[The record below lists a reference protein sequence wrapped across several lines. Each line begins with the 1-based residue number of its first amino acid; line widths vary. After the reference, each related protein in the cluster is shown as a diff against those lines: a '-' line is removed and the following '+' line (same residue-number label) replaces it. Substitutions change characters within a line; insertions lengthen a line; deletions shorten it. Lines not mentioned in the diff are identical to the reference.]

1 MDKTQ
6 ENPVVEQKKTMNIA
20 MKNNK
25 SMMKKQKKIIAFIL
39 TLISVVLAAV
49 VGVMLWNLDILP
61 ALYYGTAMLVILLLI
76 SCISALILC
85 ARKVQILIVGIVC
98 SLLFDVVMGGGIYY
112 LNGASSALQK
122 ITTTKTEVA
131 LVDVYVS
138 SDDTAQTI
146 EDANGYR
153 FGILAEL
160 DRENTDEAVTKINED
175 LGYEIETS
183 EYGNYMQL
191 VDAVEAN
198 EIDAFILNTA
208 YMDILV
214 DMEGYQDVND
224 RVRSIAEYEVE
235 HKTQVAEQPV
245 LEEELITYPDTFTV
259 YVSGIDSREGLIAK
273 SRSDVNILMT
283 VNTKTKQVLLVNTP
297 RDYYVPLPISGG
309 NRDKLTHA
317 GIYGVEMSMDTLEM
331 LYGINLDYYFRV
343 NFGGFQTI
351 VDSLGGVDVYSDY
364 EFVTL
369 NGNYYIAPG
378 MNHLN
383 GDQSLGFVRERYA
396 LPDGDHDRGKNQMK
410 VIMAI
415 IQKMTSKDFLLN
427 YSNVLN
433 ALAGSFETSI
443 PMDLISGVVKAQLND
458 GGDWNIVSYAVS
470 GSGDTQIPW
479 SMGSPAYVM
488 WPDESTVEQAKAL
501 INQVIN
507 GEILVQQ

>member
-6 ENPVVEQKKTMNIA
+6 EIPVIEQKKIQKKA
-20 MKNNK
+20 KKNK
-25 SMMKKQKKIIAFIL
+25 KPKMKKQMKIIALVL
-39 TLISVVLAAV
+39 TLISVVLTVV
-49 VGVMLWNLDILP
+49 VGVMLWNLDMLP
-61 ALYYGTAMLVILLLI
+61 ALYYGIAMLVLLLLI
-76 SCISALILC
+76 AGISALILC
-85 ARKVQILIVGIVC
+85 ARKVQVLIVGIVC
-98 SLLFDVVMGGGIYY
+98 SLLFDVIMGGGIYY
-112 LNGASSALQK
+112 LNGASSALKK

-131 LVDVYVS
+131 LVDVYVNA
-138 SDDTAQTI
+138 DDTAQTI

-160 DRENTDEAVTKINED
+160 DRENTDEAVTKINDD

-208 YMDILV
+208 YVDILV

-235 HKTQVAEQPV
+235 HKTQIAEQPV
-245 LEEELITYPDTFTV
+245 QEEEKDSDVFTV

-283 VNTKTKQVLLVNTP
+283 VNTKTKQVLLINTP

-317 GIYGVEMSMDTLEM
+317 GIYGVETSMGTLEM
-331 LYGINLDYYFRV
+331 LYGIDLDYYFRV
-343 NFGGFQTI
+343 NFGGFETI
-351 VDSLGGVDVYSDY
+351 VNSLGGVDVYSDY
-364 EFVTL
+364 EFVSL
-369 NGNYYIAPG
+369 DRGFYIPAG
-378 MNHLN
+378 WNHFDGAHALA
-383 GDQSLGFVRERYA
+383 FVRERYS
-396 LPDGDHDRGKNQMK
+396 LPGGDHDRGKNQMK
-410 VIMAI
+410 VIQAMI
-415 IQKMTSKDFLLN
+415 KKMMSTDFLLN
-427 YSNVLN
+427 YTNVLN
-433 ALAGSFETSI
+433 ALAGSFETSV
-443 PMDLISGVVKAQLND
+443 PMDLISEIVKSQLNS

-479 SMGSPAYVM
+479 SMGSSAYVM
-488 WPDESTVEQAKAL
+488 WPDENTVETAKAM
-501 INQVIN
+501 IQQVKN
-507 GEILVQQ
+507 GEILQQR

>member
-6 ENPVVEQKKTMNIA
+6 EIPVVEQKKIQNRA
-20 MKNNK
+20 KKNK
-25 SMMKKQKKIIAFIL
+25 KPKMKKQMKLIALVL
-39 TLISVVLAAV
+39 TLISVVLVAV
-49 VGVMLWNLDILP
+49 VGVMLWNLDMLP
-61 ALYYGTAMLVILLLI
+61 ALYYGIAMLVLLLLI
-76 SCISALILC
+76 AGISALILC
-85 ARKVQILIVGIVC
+85 ARKVQVLIVGIVC

-112 LNGASSALQK
+112 LNGASSALKK

-131 LVDVYVS
+131 LVDVYVNA
-138 SDDTAQTI
+138 DDTAQTI
-146 EDANGYR
+146 EDTNGYR

-160 DRENTDEAVTKINED
+160 DRDNTDEAVTKINED

-235 HKTQVAEQPV
+235 HKTQVEEKPV
-245 LEEELITYPDTFTV
+245 QEEDKDSDTFTV
-259 YVSGIDSREGLIAK
+259 YVSGIDTNGPVSTK

-317 GIYGVEMSMDTLEM
+317 GIYGVETSMGTLDM
-331 LYGINLDYYFRV
+331 LYGTSTDYYFRL
-343 NFGGFQTI
+343 NFSGFQTI
-351 VDSLGGVDVYSDY
+351 IDALGGVDVYSDY

-369 NGNYYIAPG
+369 HGNYYIAPG

-383 GDQSLGFVRERYA
+383 GSQALGFVRERYS
-396 LPDGDHDRGKNQMK
+396 LPGGDHDRGKNQMK
-410 VIMAI
+410 VIQAMI
-415 IQKMTSKDFLLN
+415 KKMMSTDFLLN
-427 YSNVLN
+427 YTNVLN
-433 ALAGSFETSI
+433 ALDGSFETSV
-443 PMDLISGVVKAQLND
+443 PMDLISEVVKSQLNS

-470 GSGDTQIPW
+470 GSGDTQPTW
-479 SMGSPAYVM
+479 SMGAPAYVM

-501 INQVIN
+501 INQVKN
-507 GEILVQQ
+507 GEILTQQ

>member
-6 ENPVVEQKKTMNIA
+6 EIPVVEQKKIQNRA
-20 MKNNK
+20 KKNK
-25 SMMKKQKKIIAFIL
+25 KPKMKKQMKLIALVL

-49 VGVMLWNLDILP
+49 VGVMLWNLDMLP
-61 ALYYGTAMLVILLLI
+61 ALYYGIAMLVLLLLI
-76 SCISALILC
+76 AGISALILC
-85 ARKVQILIVGIVC
+85 ARKVQVLIVGTVC

-112 LNGASSALQK
+112 LNGASSALKK

-131 LVDVYVS
+131 LVDVYVNA
-138 SDDTAQTI
+138 DDTAQTI

-160 DRENTDEAVTKINED
+160 DRENTDETVTKINED

-245 LEEELITYPDTFTV
+245 QEEDKDSDVFTV

-317 GIYGVEMSMDTLEM
+317 GIYGVEMSMGTLEM
-331 LYGINLDYYFRV
+331 LYGIDLDYYFRL

-369 NGNYYIAPG
+369 YKGYYIAAG
-378 MNHLN
+378 YNHLN
-383 GDQSLGFVRERYA
+383 GDQALGFVRERYS
-396 LPDGDHDRGKNQMK
+396 LPGGDHDRGKNQMK
-410 VIMAI
+410 VIQAI
-415 IQKMTSKDFLLN
+415 MQKMMSTDFLLN
-427 YSNVLN
+427 YTNVLN

-443 PMDLISGVVKAQLND
+443 PMDLISEVVKSQLNS

-488 WPDESTVEQAKAL
+488 WPDENTVEQAKAL
-501 INQVIN
+501 INQVKN
-507 GEILVQQ
+507 GEILTQQ

>member
-6 ENPVVEQKKTMNIA
+6 EIPVVEQKKIQKKA
-20 MKNNK
+20 KKNK
-25 SMMKKQKKIIAFIL
+25 KPKMKKQMKMIALVL
-39 TLISVVLAAV
+39 TVISLVLTAV
-49 VGVMLWNLDILP
+49 FGFMLWSLDMLP
-61 ALYYGTAMLVILLLI
+61 ALYFGIGILVLLLLVAGI
-76 SCISALILC
+76 TALILS
-85 ARKVQILIVGIVC
+85 ARKVQVLIVGIVC
-98 SLLFDVVMGGGIYY
+98 SLLFDVIMGGGIYY
-112 LNGASSALQK
+112 LNGASSALKK

-131 LVDVYVS
+131 LVDVYVNA
-138 SDDTAQTI
+138 DDTAQTI

-160 DRENTDEAVTKINED
+160 DRDNTDEAVTKINED

-198 EIDAFILNTA
+198 EIDAFILNAA

-235 HKTQVAEQPV
+235 HKTQVVDNPV
-245 LEEELITYPDTFTV
+245 QEEDTDSDTFTV
-259 YVSGIDSREGLIAK
+259 YVSGIDTNGPVSTK

-317 GIYGVEMSMDTLEM
+317 GIYGVETSMGTLDM
-331 LYGINLDYYFRV
+331 LYGTSTDYYFRL
-343 NFGGFQTI
+343 NFSGFQTI
-351 VDSLGGVDVYSDY
+351 IDALGGVDVYSDY

-369 NGNYYIAPG
+369 HGNYYIAPG

-383 GDQSLGFVRERYA
+383 GSQALGFVRERYS
-396 LPDGDHDRGKNQMK
+396 LPGGDHDRGKNQMK
-410 VIMAI
+410 VIKAM
-415 IQKMTSKDFLLN
+415 IQKMTSTDFLLN
-427 YSNVLN
+427 YTNVLN

-443 PMDLISGVVKAQLND
+443 PMDLISDVVKSQLSD

-470 GSGDTQIPW
+470 GSGDTQPTW

-488 WPDESTVEQAKAL
+488 WPDESTVETAKAM
-501 INQVIN
+501 IQQVKN
-507 GEILVQQ
+507 GEILQQQ

>member
-6 ENPVVEQKKTMNIA
+6 EIPVVEQKKIQKKA
-20 MKNNK
+20 KKNSK
-25 SMMKKQKKIIAFIL
+25 PKMKKQMKMIALVL
-39 TLISVVLAAV
+39 TVISLVLTAV
-49 VGVMLWNLDILP
+49 FGFMLWSLDMLP
-61 ALYYGTAMLVILLLI
+61 ALYFGIGILVLLLLVAGI
-76 SCISALILC
+76 TALILS
-85 ARKVQILIVGIVC
+85 ARKVQVLIVGIVC
-98 SLLFDVVMGGGIYY
+98 SLLFDVIMGGGIYY
-112 LNGASSALQK
+112 LNGASSALKK

-131 LVDVYVS
+131 LVDVYVNA
-138 SDDTAQTI
+138 DDTAQTI

-198 EIDAFILNTA
+198 EIDAFILNAA

-235 HKTQVAEQPV
+235 HKTQVVEKPV
-245 LEEELITYPDTFTV
+245 QEEDKDSDTFTV

-273 SRSDVNILMT
+273 SRSDVNIIMT
-283 VNTKTKQVLLVNTP
+283 INTKTKQVLLLNTP
-297 RDYYVPLPISGG
+297 RDYYVPLPISRG

-317 GIYGVEMSMDTLEM
+317 GIYGVETSMGTLEM
-331 LYGINLDYYFRV
+331 LYGIDLNYYFRL
-343 NFGGFQTI
+343 NFGGFETI
-351 VDSLGGVDVYSDY
+351 VDALGGVDIYSEYAID
-364 EFVTL
+364 TL
-369 NGNYYIAPG
+369 SGYYISEG
-378 MNHLN
+378 YNHLS
-383 GDQSLGFVRERYA
+383 GAEALGYVRERYS
-396 LPDGDHDRGKNQMK
+396 LPGGDHDRGKNQMK
-410 VIMAI
+410 VIKAM
-415 IQKMTSKDFLLN
+415 IQKMTSTDFLLN
-427 YSNVLN
+427 YTNVLN

-443 PMDLISGVVKAQLND
+443 PMDLISDVVKSQLSD

-488 WPDESTVEQAKAL
+488 WPDESTVETAKSL
-501 INQVIN
+501 IQQVKN
-507 GEILVQQ
+507 GEILQQQ

>member
-6 ENPVVEQKKTMNIA
+6 EIPVVEQKKIQNRA
-20 MKNNK
+20 KKNK
-25 SMMKKQKKIIAFIL
+25 KPKMKKQMKLIALVL
-39 TLISVVLAAV
+39 TLISVVLVAV
-49 VGVMLWNLDILP
+49 VGVMLWNLDMLP
-61 ALYYGTAMLVILLLI
+61 ALYYGIAMLVLLLLI
-76 SCISALILC
+76 AGISALILC

-112 LNGASSALQK
+112 LNGASSALKK

-131 LVDVYVS
+131 LVDVYVNA
-138 SDDTAQTI
+138 DDTAQTI

-160 DRENTDEAVTKINED
+160 DRENTDETVTKINED

-224 RVRSIAEYEVE
+224 RVKSIAEYEVE
-235 HKTQVAEQPV
+235 HKTQIAEQPIQ
-245 LEEELITYPDTFTV
+245 EEEKDSDVFTV

-317 GIYGVEMSMDTLEM
+317 GIYGVETSMGTLEM
-331 LYGINLDYYFRV
+331 LYGIDLDYYFRL
-343 NFGGFQTI
+343 NFGGFETI
-351 VDSLGGVDVYSDY
+351 VDSLGGITVYSDY
-364 EFVTL
+364 SFVTL
-369 NGNYYIAPG
+369 SHQYYIQQG
-378 MNHLN
+378 ENYLN
-383 GDQSLGFVRERYA
+383 GAEALDFVRERYA
-396 LPDGDHDRGKNQMK
+396 LPGGDHDRGKNQMK
-410 VIMAI
+410 VIQAI
-415 IQKMTSKDFLLN
+415 MQKMMSTDFLLN
-427 YSNVLN
+427 YTNVLN

-443 PMDLISGVVKAQLND
+443 PMDLISGVVKAQLNS

-501 INQVIN
+501 INQVKN
-507 GEILVQQ
+507 GEILTQQ

>member
-6 ENPVVEQKKTMNIA
+6 EIPVVEQKKIQKKA
-20 MKNNK
+20 KKNK
-25 SMMKKQKKIIAFIL
+25 KPKMKKQMKMIALVL
-39 TLISVVLAAV
+39 TVISLVLTVVF
-49 VGVMLWNLDILP
+49 GFMLWSLDMLP
-61 ALYYGTAMLVILLLI
+61 ALYFGIGILVLLLLVAGI
-76 SCISALILC
+76 TALILS
-85 ARKVQILIVGIVC
+85 ARKVQVLIVGIVC
-98 SLLFDVVMGGGIYY
+98 SLLFDVIMGGGIYY
-112 LNGASSALQK
+112 LNGASSALKK

-131 LVDVYVS
+131 LVDVYVNA
-138 SDDTAQTI
+138 DDTAQTI

-198 EIDAFILNTA
+198 EIDAFILNAA

-214 DMEGYQDVND
+214 DMEGYQDAND

-235 HKTQVAEQPV
+235 HKTQVVDNPV
-245 LEEELITYPDTFTV
+245 QEEDKDSDTFTV

-273 SRSDVNILMT
+273 SRSDVNIIMT
-283 VNTKTKQVLLVNTP
+283 INTKTKQVLLLNTP

-317 GIYGVEMSMDTLEM
+317 GIYGVETSMGTLEM
-331 LYGINLDYYFRV
+331 LYGIDLNYYFRL
-343 NFGGFQTI
+343 NFGGFETI
-351 VDSLGGVDVYSDY
+351 VDELGGITVYSDY
-364 EFVTL
+364 SFVTWSHQYYIQQGENYL
-369 NGNYYIAPG
+369 NGAEA
-378 MNHLN
+378 L
-383 GDQSLGFVRERYA
+383 DFVRERYA
-396 LPDGDHDRGKNQMK
+396 LPGGDHDRGKNQMK
-410 VIMAI
+410 VIQAI
-415 IQKMTSKDFLLN
+415 IQKMTSTDFLLN
-427 YSNVLN
+427 YTNVLN

-443 PMDLISGVVKAQLND
+443 PMDLISDVVKSQLSN

-488 WPDESTVEQAKAL
+488 WPDESTVETAKAM
-501 INQVIN
+501 IQQVKN
-507 GEILVQQ
+507 GEILQQQ

>member
-6 ENPVVEQKKTMNIA
+6 EIPVVEQKKIQKKA
-20 MKNNK
+20 KKNK
-25 SMMKKQKKIIAFIL
+25 KPKMKKQMKMIALVL
-39 TLISVVLAAV
+39 TVISLVLTAV
-49 VGVMLWNLDILP
+49 FGFMLWSLDMLP
-61 ALYYGTAMLVILLLI
+61 ALYFGIGILVLLLLVAGI
-76 SCISALILC
+76 TALILS
-85 ARKVQILIVGIVC
+85 ARKVQVLIVGIVC
-98 SLLFDVVMGGGIYY
+98 SLLFDVIMGGGIYY
-112 LNGASSALQK
+112 LNGASSALKK

-131 LVDVYVS
+131 LVDVYVNA
-138 SDDTAQTI
+138 DDTAQTI

-160 DRENTDEAVTKINED
+160 DRDNTDEAVTKINED

-198 EIDAFILNTA
+198 EIDAFILNAA

-235 HKTQVAEQPV
+235 HKTQVVDNPV
-245 LEEELITYPDTFTV
+245 QEEDTDSDTFTV
-259 YVSGIDSREGLIAK
+259 YVSGIDTNGPVSTK

-317 GIYGVEMSMDTLEM
+317 GIYGVETSMGTLDM
-331 LYGINLDYYFRV
+331 LYGTSTDYYFRL
-343 NFGGFQTI
+343 NFSGFQTI
-351 VDSLGGVDVYSDY
+351 IDALGGVDVYSDY

-369 NGNYYIAPG
+369 HGNYYIAQG

-383 GDQSLGFVRERYA
+383 GSQALGFVRERYS
-396 LPDGDHDRGKNQMK
+396 LPGGDHDRGKNQMK
-410 VIMAI
+410 VIKAM
-415 IQKMTSKDFLLN
+415 IQKMTSTDFLLN
-427 YSNVLN
+427 YTNVLN

-443 PMDLISGVVKAQLND
+443 PMDLISDVVKSQLSN

-488 WPDESTVEQAKAL
+488 WPDESTVETAKAM
-501 INQVIN
+501 IQQVKN
-507 GEILVQQ
+507 GEILQQQ

>member
-6 ENPVVEQKKTMNIA
+6 EIPVVEQKKIQKKA
-20 MKNNK
+20 KKNK
-25 SMMKKQKKIIAFIL
+25 KPKMKKQMKMIALVL
-39 TLISVVLAAV
+39 TVISLVLTAV
-49 VGVMLWNLDILP
+49 FGFMLWSLDMLP
-61 ALYYGTAMLVILLLI
+61 ALYFGIGILVLLLLVAGI
-76 SCISALILC
+76 TALILS
-85 ARKVQILIVGIVC
+85 ARKVQVLIVGIVC

-112 LNGASSALQK
+112 LNGASSALKK

-131 LVDVYVS
+131 LVDVYVNA
-138 SDDTAQTI
+138 DDTAQSI

-198 EIDAFILNTA
+198 EIDAFILNAA

-235 HKTQVAEQPV
+235 HKTQVVEKPV
-245 LEEELITYPDTFTV
+245 QEEDKDSDTFTV

-273 SRSDVNILMT
+273 SRSDVNIIMT
-283 VNTKTKQVLLVNTP
+283 INTKTKQVLLLNTP

-317 GIYGVEMSMDTLEM
+317 GIYGVETSMGTLEM
-331 LYGINLDYYFRV
+331 LYGIDLDYYFRL
-343 NFGGFQTI
+343 NFGGFSTI
-351 VDSLGGVDVYSDY
+351 IDSLGGVDVYSEY
-364 EFVTL
+364 SFYTL
-369 NGNYYIAPG
+369 YNGYYIAEG
-378 MNHLN
+378 NNHLS
-383 GDQSLGFVRERYA
+383 GDQALGFVRERYS
-396 LPDGDHDRGKNQMK
+396 LPGGDHDRGKNQMK
-410 VIMAI
+410 VIKAM
-415 IQKMTSKDFLLN
+415 IQKMTSTDFLLN
-427 YSNVLN
+427 YTNVLN

-443 PMDLISGVVKAQLND
+443 PMDLISDVVKSQLSD

-488 WPDESTVEQAKAL
+488 WPDESTVETAKSL
-501 INQVIN
+501 IQQVKN
-507 GEILVQQ
+507 GEILQQQ

>member
-6 ENPVVEQKKTMNIA
+6 EIPVVEQKKIQKKA
-20 MKNNK
+20 KKNK
-25 SMMKKQKKIIAFIL
+25 KPKMKKQMKMIALVL
-39 TLISVVLAAV
+39 TVISLVLTAV
-49 VGVMLWNLDILP
+49 FGFMLWSLDMLP
-61 ALYYGTAMLVILLLI
+61 ALYFGIGILVLLLLVAGI
-76 SCISALILC
+76 TALILS
-85 ARKVQILIVGIVC
+85 ARKVQVLIVGIVC
-98 SLLFDVVMGGGIYY
+98 SLLFDVIMGGGIYY
-112 LNGASSALQK
+112 LNGASSALKK

-131 LVDVYVS
+131 LVDVYVNA
-138 SDDTAQTI
+138 DDTAQTI

-191 VDAVEAN
+191 VDAVESN

-235 HKTQVAEQPV
+235 HKTQV
-245 LEEELITYPDTFTV
+245 EEKPTQEEDTDSDTFTV
-259 YVSGIDSREGLIAK
+259 YVSGIDTEGVVSTK

-317 GIYGVEMSMDTLEM
+317 GIYGVETSMGTLDM
-331 LYGINLDYYFRV
+331 LYGTSTDYYFRL
-343 NFGGFQTI
+343 NFSGFQTI
-351 VDSLGGVDVYSDY
+351 IDALGGVDVYSDY

-369 NGNYYIAPG
+369 HGNYYIAPG

-383 GDQSLGFVRERYA
+383 GSQALGFVRERYS
-396 LPDGDHDRGKNQMK
+396 LPGGDHDRGKNQMK
-410 VIMAI
+410 VIKAM
-415 IQKMTSKDFLLN
+415 IQKMTSTDFLLN
-427 YSNVLN
+427 YTNVLN

-443 PMDLISGVVKAQLND
+443 PMDLISEGVKSQLNS

-470 GSGDTQIPW
+470 GSGDTQPTW
-479 SMGSPAYVM
+479 SMGAPAYVM
-488 WPDESTVEQAKAL
+488 WPDESTVETAKSM
-501 INQVIN
+501 IQQVKN
-507 GEILVQQ
+507 GEILQQQ

>member
-6 ENPVVEQKKTMNIA
+6 EIPVVEQKKIQKKA
-20 MKNNK
+20 KKNK
-25 SMMKKQKKIIAFIL
+25 KPKMKKQMKMIALVL
-39 TLISVVLAAV
+39 TVISLVLTAV
-49 VGVMLWNLDILP
+49 FGFMLWSLDMLP
-61 ALYYGTAMLVILLLI
+61 ALYFGIGILVLLLLVAGI
-76 SCISALILC
+76 TALILS
-85 ARKVQILIVGIVC
+85 ARKVQVLIVGIVC
-98 SLLFDVVMGGGIYY
+98 SLLFDAIMGGGIYY
-112 LNGASSALQK
+112 LNGASSALKK

-131 LVDVYVS
+131 LVDVYVNA
-138 SDDTAQTI
+138 DDTAQTI

-198 EIDAFILNTA
+198 EIDAFILNAA

-235 HKTQVAEQPV
+235 HKTQVVEQPV
-245 LEEELITYPDTFTV
+245 QEDEKDSDVFTV

-317 GIYGVEMSMDTLEM
+317 GIYGVETSMGTLEM
-331 LYGINLDYYFRV
+331 LYGIDLDYYFRL
-343 NFGGFQTI
+343 NFGGFSTI
-351 VDSLGGVDVYSDY
+351 IDSLGGVDVYSEY
-364 EFVTL
+364 SFYTL
-369 NGNYYIAPG
+369 YNGYYIAEG
-378 MNHLN
+378 NNHLS
-383 GDQSLGFVRERYA
+383 GDQALGFVRERYS
-396 LPDGDHDRGKNQMK
+396 LPGGDHDRGKNQMK
-410 VIMAI
+410 VIKAM
-415 IQKMTSKDFLLN
+415 IQKMTSTDFLLN
-427 YSNVLN
+427 YTNVLN

-443 PMDLISGVVKAQLND
+443 PMDLISDVVKSQLSD

-488 WPDESTVEQAKAL
+488 WPDESTVETAKSL
-501 INQVIN
+501 IQQVKN
-507 GEILVQQ
+507 GEILQQQ

>member
-6 ENPVVEQKKTMNIA
+6 EIPVVEQKKIQKKA
-20 MKNNK
+20 KKNK
-25 SMMKKQKKIIAFIL
+25 KPKMKKQMKMIALVL
-39 TLISVVLAAV
+39 TVISLVLTAV
-49 VGVMLWNLDILP
+49 FGFMLWSLDMLP
-61 ALYYGTAMLVILLLI
+61 ALYFGIGILVLLLLVAGI
-76 SCISALILC
+76 TALILS
-85 ARKVQILIVGIVC
+85 ARKVQVLIVGIVC
-98 SLLFDVVMGGGIYY
+98 SLLFDVIMGGGIYY
-112 LNGASSALQK
+112 LNGASSALKK

-131 LVDVYVS
+131 LVDVYVNA
-138 SDDTAQTI
+138 DDTAQTI

-191 VDAVEAN
+191 VDAVESN
-198 EIDAFILNTA
+198 EIDAFILNAA

-235 HKTQVAEQPV
+235 HKTQVEEKPV
-245 LEEELITYPDTFTV
+245 QEEDKDSDTFTV
-259 YVSGIDSREGLIAK
+259 YVSGIDTEGAVSTK

-317 GIYGVEMSMDTLEM
+317 GIYGVETSMGTLDM
-331 LYGINLDYYFRV
+331 LYGTSTDYYFRL
-343 NFGGFQTI
+343 NFSGFQTI
-351 VDSLGGVDVYSDY
+351 IDALGGVDVYSDY

-369 NGNYYIAPG
+369 HGNYYIAQG

-383 GDQSLGFVRERYA
+383 GSQALGFVRERYS
-396 LPDGDHDRGKNQMK
+396 LPGGDHDRGKNQMK
-410 VIMAI
+410 VIKAM
-415 IQKMTSKDFLLN
+415 IQK
-427 YSNVLN
+427 
-433 ALAGSFETSI
+433 E
-443 PMDLISGVVKAQLND
+443 IS
-458 GGDWNIVSYAVS
+458 
-470 GSGDTQIPW
+470 
-479 SMGSPAYVM
+479 
-488 WPDESTVEQAKAL
+488 
-501 INQVIN
+501 
-507 GEILVQQ
+507 